1 MFAFAIA
8 SAGVPDQLVSKV
20 GSGEEPRTRK
30 VLYTFVDIT
39 FRKNQDI
46 SLRILQ
52 RRSQKVVA
60 DP

>member
-8 SAGVPDQLVSKV
+8 SAGVPDQLVNKV